1 MEGCGSV
8 VCTNL
13 FSSLTEFICSK
24 LSQYISR
31 SLKKKNKNKFKSVM
45 ISVRLLLQKT
55 DLIIMKVK
63 FENQKKSLCV

>member
-1 MEGCGSV
+1 
-8 VCTNL
+8 
-13 FSSLTEFICSK
+13 
-24 LSQYISR
+24 
-31 SLKKKNKNKFKSVM
+31 M